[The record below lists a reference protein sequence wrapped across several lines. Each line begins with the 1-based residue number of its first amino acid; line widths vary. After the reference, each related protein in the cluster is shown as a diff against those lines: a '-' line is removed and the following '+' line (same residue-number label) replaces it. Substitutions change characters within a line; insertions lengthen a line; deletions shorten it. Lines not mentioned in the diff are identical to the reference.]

1 MSTGQALPQI
11 SRVAPAISRLSGGV
25 TNFYLIEEGGKV
37 TVVDAGAPADWGLL
51 QRALAARGKTAAD
64 VEAVLL
70 THAHADHTG
79 FAERART
86 QAGARIWVHQA
97 DAAVAKGARPGKN
110 DGGMVR
116 YLFRAEF
123 YRTTLSLMRRGGAK
137 IIPVLEASVFTD
149 GQVLDVPGQ
158 PRVVHAPGHTPGNA
172 ALFCE
177 RHRVLF
183 SGDTLVTRNPLTG
196 RAGPQIMPSGFNQ
209 DTRAALESLAALHG
223 LPADTVLPGHGDP
236 WTGGASEAVLVAH
249 AAGPS

>member
-1 MSTGQALPQI
+1 MSMGQALPRVSQ
-11 SRVAPAISRLSGGV
+11 VAPAISRLSGGV
-25 TNFYLIEEGGKV
+25 TNFYLIQEGGKV
-37 TVVDAGAPADWGLL
+37 TVVDAGTPADWGLL
-51 QRALAARGKTAAD
+51 QRALAARGKTTGD

-86 QAGARIWVHQA
+86 EADARIWVHQA
-97 DAAVAKGARPGKN
+97 DAAVARGAKPGKN
-110 DGGMVR
+110 DAGLAR
-116 YLFRAEF
+116 YLLRAEF

-149 GQVLDVPGQ
+149 RQVLDVPGR
-158 PRVVHAPGHTPGNA
+158 PRVIHAPGHTPGNA
-172 ALFCE
+172 ALFLD

-183 SGDTLVTRNPLTG
+183 SGDTIVTRNPLTG

-209 DTRAALESLAALHG
+209 DTRAALRSLGALHG
-223 LPADTVLPGHGDP
+223 LAADTVLPGHGDP
-236 WTGGASEAVLVAH
+236 WTGGATEAVLLAH